1 MSFMVEVTTAGDN
14 GHFTANS
21 LRFASEAEASEYGQH
36 LANRWLAVTDW
47 HTTKTTDP
55 VTARWDGGKVTY
67 GMKEANDA
75 V

>member
-1 MSFMVEVTTAGDN
+1 MSYKVEVTTVGDN
-14 GHFTANS
+14 GHYEANG

-55 VTARWDGGKVTY
+55 VTARWESGKVAHVE
-67 GMKEANDA
+67 KANDA